1 MRRFFD
7 AMLAHAK
14 RAPDRIA
21 CSDPDVTLT
30 RAGLLAEAGRLAAA
44 LPGTARTIGLLM
56 PNGCDHA
63 AAQIACVAAGRITV
77 PLPTFFSPQQLAHIV
92 RDAGIDLVL
101 TRADDSRVLPS
112 ALPHMAVALSG
123 VTGPAPA
130 FEPGFGA
137 IIYTSGSTGQPKGV
151 RHDSGQIGWSAAALA
166 RAIDA
171 SEADSYLSLLP
182 LSLLLES
189 ICAIFVPAL
198 VGGRVHFDTAVAEAV
213 GRGTPSGIAE
223 SFAQHRPT
231 TGVLVPEL
239 LRLWVAEL
247 AAVRRRAPDSLRFV
261 AVGGAAVPVKVA
273 EAAWQLG
280 IPVHEGYGLSECCS
294 VVALNR
300 PGQRV
305 GGTVGQ
311 PLSGLSVSIHDGEVH
326 IDGPC
331 VTDGYLSGGVAPR
344 PWPTGD
350 LGAFDDQGRLTIF
363 GRWDNLIVTALGRN
377 ISPEWVETTLLQDAN
392 IAFCAVAAAEA
403 GLAALIVPSSQAAE
417 WFALAGTDAVEA
429 RIAGLCAALP
439 AYARPLRVKV
449 ISLAGAKD
457 AGLLTDNGRI
467 RRRVARELLT
477 RIDNSPIIPKKGPN
491 NELS

>member
-1 MRRFFD
+1 MHSLFERVV
-7 AMLAHAK
+7 AHAG
-14 RAPDRIA
+14 RDPARIA
-21 CSDPDVTLT
+21 CSDSERMLT
-30 RAGLLAEAGRLAAA
+30 RSGLLSEAARLAAR
-44 LPGTARTIGLLM
+44 LPKTARTIGLLM

-63 AAQIACVAAGRITV
+63 VAQLACVAAGRIAV
-77 PLPTFFSPQQLAHIV
+77 PLPTFFSTQQLEHIA

-101 TRADDSRVLPS
+101 TGGARADPLP
-112 ALPHMAVALSG
+112 AGLPQMPVASNG
-123 VTGPAPA
+123 AEGGIPA

-151 RHDSGQIGWSAAALA
+151 RHESGQIGWSAAALA
-166 RAIDA
+166 QAIDA

-213 GRGTPSGIAE
+213 GRATPSGIAE
-223 SFAQHRPT
+223 SFAHHRPT
-231 TGVLVPEL
+231 TCVLVPEL

-247 AAVRRRAPDSLRFV
+247 AAVGRRAPDSLRFV

-300 PGQRV
+300 PGQRI

-311 PLSGLSVSIHDGEVH
+311 PLSGLSVTVLDGEVH
-326 IDGPC
+326 VDGPC
-331 VTDGYLSGGVAPR
+331 VTDGYLRGGQARR

-363 GRWDNLIVTALGRN
+363 GRRDNLIVTALGRN
-377 ISPEWVETTLLQDAN
+377 ISPEWVETTLLQDAG
-392 IAFCAVAAAEA
+392 IALCAVAAAEA
-403 GLAALIVPSSQAAE
+403 GLAALIVPTPQLAG
-417 WFALAGTDAVEA
+417 WFASAGTDAIES

-439 AYARPLRVKV
+439 PYARPLRVEV

-467 RRRVARELLT
+467 RRRVARDLLARPST
-477 RIDNSPIIPKKGPN
+477 PLT
-491 NELS
+491 LSSEERTEP

>member
-1 MRRFFD
+1 MRTFFETVV
-7 AMLAHAK
+7 AHAG
-14 RAPDRIA
+14 RDPARIA
-21 CSDPDVTLT
+21 CSDSERMLT
-30 RAGLLAEAGRLAAA
+30 RSNLLSEAARLAAR
-44 LPGTARTIGLLM
+44 LPKAARTVGLLM
-56 PNGCDHA
+56 PNSCDQA
-63 AAQIACVAAGRITV
+63 IAQLACVAAGRITV
-77 PLPTFFSPQQLAHIV
+77 PLPTFFSPQQLEHIV

-101 TRADDSRVLPS
+101 TGATDTD
-112 ALPHMAVALSG
+112 ALPAGLPRMQATSNGA
-123 VTGPAPA
+123 AAAIPA

-151 RHDSGQIGWSAAALA
+151 RHESGQIGWSAAALA

-171 SEADSYLSLLP
+171 TESDSYLSLLP
-182 LSLLLES
+182 LSLLLET

-198 VGGRVHFDTAVAEAV
+198 VGGRVHFDTAVAEAI
-213 GRGTPSGIAE
+213 GRGAPSGIAE

-247 AAVRRRAPDSLRFV
+247 AALRRRAPDSLRFV
-261 AVGGAAVPVKVA
+261 AVGGAAVPVAVA
-273 EAAWQLG
+273 EAAWQFG

-311 PLSGLSVSIHDGEVH
+311 PLPGLSVAIHDGEVH
-326 IDGPC
+326 VDGPC
-331 VTDGYLSGGVAPR
+331 VTDGYLSGGPSPR

-350 LGAFDDQGRLTIF
+350 LGALDDQGRLTIF
-363 GRWDNLIVTALGRN
+363 GRRDNLIVTALGRN
-377 ISPEWVETTLLQDAN
+377 ISPEWVETTLLQDPS

-403 GLAALIVPSSQAAE
+403 GLAALIVATPQAAG
-417 WFALAGTDAVEA
+417 WFASAGTDVVQA

-439 AYARPLRVKV
+439 AYARPLRVEV
-449 ISLAGAKD
+449 ISLADAKD

-467 RRRVARELLT
+467 RRRVARDLLAT
-477 RIDNSPIIPKKGPN
+477 LSTPSP
-491 NELS
+491 LSSEERTEP